1 MKILSID
8 TSSNICTVAI
18 LEDTNLLA
26 QKTLDD
32 TKNHSEKIMPVIA
45 DTLESINLTL
55 KDIDL
60 IVSDKGP
67 GSFTGIRI
75 GTATIMAFAD
85 SLKIEAIGISSLEAL
100 AYNEKNNSEAKYIC
114 SLIDAKNDNAY
125 FAIYSINNSNITLIN
140 EPKCE
145 NINNIIDI
153 VSSYKDVIFV
163 GDGTVAYCELLKNNL
178 QDCKISSTNTLSS
191 YSLGLAGLNAFNSN
205 RKDDILP
212 LYLRKPQ
219 AERALEEKIKGID
232 FHEN

>member
-8 TSSNICTVAI
+8 TSSNICTVSI
-18 LEDTNLLA
+18 LEDTILLA

-32 TKNHSEKIMPVIA
+32 TKNHSEKIMPLIA
-45 DTLESINLTL
+45 DTLKSVDLTL
-55 KDIDL
+55 KDINL

-85 SLKIEAIGISSLEAL
+85 SLDIETIGISSLEAL
-100 AYNEKNNSEAKYIC
+100 AYNEKNNSEVQYIC

-125 FAIYSINNSNITLIN
+125 FAIYSINNSNITLVN
-140 EPKCE
+140 EPDCQ
-145 NINNIIDI
+145 NINKIIDI
-153 VSSYKDVIFV
+153 ISSYKDIIFV
-163 GDGTVAYCELLKNNL
+163 GDGAVSYYELLKDKLHYCN
-178 QDCKISSTNTLSS
+178 ISSANTLSS
-191 YSLGLAGLNAFNSN
+191 YSLGIAGLNAFKLN
-205 RKDDILP
+205 RKDDIFP

-219 AERALEEKIKGID
+219 AERALEEKNKGID